1 MKGKLKDDKFVKE
14 LLYKFLSLLIIAIV
28 ALLLLN
34 VMTQNKDGR
43 TQIIDEDGGTEHLS
57 EAALTIEE
65 KKLAEILTGI
75 KGVGDVRVM
84 LSYESKGEDKDF
96 FTESKKEEGGK
107 VKGAVI
113 IASGGDKA
121 VTKSKIQEA
130 VVALFDIPIQ
140 NVKVF
145 EGVKEGK

>member
-1 MKGKLKDDKFVKE
+1 MKEKLKDDKFVKD

-34 VMTQNKDGR
+34 VLTQSKDGR
-43 TQIIDEDGGTEHLS
+43 KQIIDRDGGTEYIT
-57 EAALTIEE
+57 EAAMTMEE
-65 KKLAEILTGI
+65 KKLGEILEGI
-75 KGVGDVRVM
+75 RGVGDVKVM
-84 LSYESKGEDKDF
+84 LSYESSVDERDF
-96 FTESKKEEGGK
+96 LSGSQKEEGGK